1 MRATRPRRLAN
12 EPHHVLAQQAR
23 AEAAVALLPA
33 CAVIAIGRRACYL
46 AGLAVAG
53 SALAAMLVPRY
64 RRRPPAKTKTGP
76 RGSSDL
82 AGNAMQP
89 QEVSQH
95 DKQVRAR
102 RPGHEE
108 PR

>member
-1 MRATRPRRLAN
+1 MSHIMSWP
-12 EPHHVLAQQAR
+12 PQAR

-46 AGLAVAG
+46 AGLAGAG
-53 SALAAMLVPRY
+53 SALAAMLVSRY
-64 RRRPPAKTKTGP
+64 RRRPPTKTKTKTGP

-95 DKQVRAR
+95 DKQVHDR
-102 RPGHEE
+102 RP
-108 PR
+108 